1 MANHAMAGLRKGHS
15 ITISR
20 EALPGALLFPCT
32 KTKRMLPKEGE
43 GEGEGEGEEQVV
55 SRFLV
60 VSRERLIV
68 LDSHGK
74 GAGSMATVKS
84 NHHLT
89 QLIKMTFR
97 KKDPNLVHLFYS
109 TGQTAGTA
117 GTAGSGDTGEGEG
130 EGGGGGAE
138 EPMLKEKV
146 YRLSKTKQFVAA
158 LQNGMKRFK

>member
-1 MANHAMAGLRKGHS
+1 
-15 ITISR
+15 
-20 EALPGALLFPCT
+20 
-32 KTKRMLPKEGE
+32 
-43 GEGEGEGEEQVV
+43 
-55 SRFLV
+55 
-60 VSRERLIV
+60 
-68 LDSHGK
+68 
-74 GAGSMATVKS
+74 MATVKS

-109 TGQTAGTA
+109 TGQTSGTA
-117 GTAGSGDTGEGEG
+117 GTAGNGDTGEGEG

-138 EPMLKEKV
+138 EPVLKEKV